1 VNINCSGLAS
11 ERIYL
16 TSNSTLTLLDG
27 TDGQVITLII
37 TQDSTGGRSLTFEN
51 ASGTPSIAQ
60 GANASTIMQL
70 VYDQVTNTWIVPA
83 TAVTGGIESA
93 NTVYAGPATGA
104 PAIPTFRALTAAD
117 LPPGVLSSVS
127 VTFTAAQIIAA
138 AGGTPQTILAGI
150 AGKVIV
156 PFGLTLE
163 YKFGSAAFV
172 VTDSGGI
179 TGGFAEDIANGGGI
193 LGVLSTGFID
203 QTVSQYFTSSGLTS
217 NGPLSDYVDE
227 PLILG
232 ANPAGGSLSGGTGG
246 EIVVT
251 VYYLTITPA

>member
-1 VNINCSGLAS
+1 VNLNCSGLAS

-27 TDGQVITLII
+27 SDGQVITLII

-70 VYDQVTNTWIVPA
+70 VYDAITNTWIVPA
-83 TAVTGGIESA
+83 TAGTGGIESA
-93 NTVYAGPATGA
+93 NTVYAGPATGS

-117 LPPGVLSSVS
+117 LPPGALASVS
-127 VTFTAAQIIAA
+127 VTFTAAEIIAA

-150 AGKVIV
+150 AGKIIV
-156 PFGLTLE
+156 PFALLLE
-163 YKFGSAAFV
+163 YKFGSEVFTIV
-172 VTDSGGI
+172 DSGGI
-179 TGGFAEDIANGGGI
+179 TGGFANDIANGGGA

-203 QTVSQYFTSSGLTS
+203 QTVSQYFASSGLAS
-217 NGPLSDYVDE
+217 EGPLSDYVDE
-227 PLILG
+227 PLILS
-232 ANPAGGSLSGGTGG
+232 ANPAGGSLTGGTGG
-246 EIVVT
+246 EIIVT
-251 VYYLTITPA
+251 VYYLTITPS